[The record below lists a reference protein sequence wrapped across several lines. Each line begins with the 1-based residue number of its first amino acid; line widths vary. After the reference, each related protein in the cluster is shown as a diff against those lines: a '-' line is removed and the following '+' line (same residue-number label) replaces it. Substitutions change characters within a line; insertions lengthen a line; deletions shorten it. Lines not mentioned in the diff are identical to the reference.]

1 MHIILRHEQASEYTH
16 VESIAREAFWNLY
29 FPGAHEH
36 FVVHS
41 MRQHKDFIPE
51 LSFVIE
57 VDGQIQGG
65 IYYTHSKV
73 LLPQG
78 EEHKTISFGPAFV
91 APAFHRQGFGRKLIE
106 HSLALAKAQGHKAV
120 LTLGYPYHY
129 APYGFVGAK
138 KYGIAMGDGQ
148 FYKGLL
154 ALELVEG
161 GLQGAQGGQ
170 AVFSDVFEV
179 DAQAVD
185 SFDATFPPME
195 KAVQASQAEF
205 EKACAELDV

>member
-1 MHIILRHEQASEYTH
+1 MNIRIRHEQAHEYTQ
-16 VESIAREAFWNLY
+16 VEAIARDAFWNLY

-41 MRQHKDFIPE
+41 MREHKDFMPE

-57 VDGQIQGG
+57 VDGHIQGG

-73 LLPQG
+73 ILPQG
-78 EEHKTISFGPAFV
+78 EELKTVSFGPAFV
-91 APAFHRQGFGRKLIE
+91 APAYHRQGLGRKLIE
-106 HSLALAKAQGHKAV
+106 HSLALAKDLGHKGV

-138 KYGIAMGDGQ
+138 KFGIAMGDGK

-154 ALELVEG
+154 ALELVQG

-170 AVFSDVFEV
+170 AAFSDVFEV
-179 DAQAVD
+179 DPQAVD
-185 SFDATFPPME
+185 TFDATFPFKE
-195 KAVQASQAEF
+195 KAVQPSQAEF
-205 EKACAELDV
+205 EKSCVELDV